1 MLFSGDPTKIVDAQ
15 LAAFASSANSVTRF
29 AVAFELEQ
37 YWLPAKPLKPLWA
50 IYQLVAEPA
59 GVDISFTVTDK
70 EKPWGELLAAMQG
83 FTTFCDVQGLA
94 LYSANQPLCLQT
106 VAIAKPWG
114 QEIWYTGVEQRGVA
128 SVEGSN
134 QLAAPLPWVMA
145 ALPQYLCGE
154 PNGDQARP
162 LILLKILDPAPQ
174 PVTGD
179 LYFELH
185 EEKREV
191 YVVTAVEKTAWP
203 DGVGTIR
210 FGFNADKLA
219 EYKNES
225 SFKQAF
231 SQAVKAYEQVRR
243 QLDAQP
249 KLNTADGLYTQE
261 KELRAAM
268 ENFTEFLPL
277 QVGDVVKVPCL
288 TPHAL
293 QHGVRTVEFQTPVY
307 ERLIV
312 SFAQKVLTQD
322 HWDTDKAIE
331 LMSLQADLNN
341 DFEQLAASDESAVGV
356 KIERIVDFADF
367 EVRRYSLPA
376 GQQIQLQAAD
386 DYALLMAIKG
396 EVRVNEQI
404 LNAEQAV
411 FLPKAWAGALIENAS
426 AAEMCFLIAHPKALF

>member
-1 MLFSGDPTKIVDAQ
+1 M
-15 LAAFASSANSVTRF
+15 
-29 AVAFELEQ
+29 
-37 YWLPAKPLKPLWA
+37 
-50 IYQLVAEPA
+50 
-59 GVDISFTVTDK
+59 
-70 EKPWGELLAAMQG
+70 
-83 FTTFCDVQGLA
+83 
-94 LYSANQPLCLQT
+94 
-106 VAIAKPWG
+106 
-114 QEIWYTGVEQRGVA
+114 
-128 SVEGSN
+128 
-134 QLAAPLPWVMA
+134 
-145 ALPQYLCGE
+145 
-154 PNGDQARP
+154 
-162 LILLKILDPAPQ
+162 KILDPAPQ

-185 EEKREV
+185 EQKREV
-191 YVVTAVEKTAWP
+191 YVVTAVDKAAWP
-203 DGVGTIR
+203 DGIGAIR
-210 FGFNADKLA
+210 FGFKAERLA
-219 EYKNES
+219 EYASES
-225 SFKQAF
+225 AFKQAF

-249 KLNTADGLYTQE
+249 KLNTAGALYTQE

-396 EVRVNEQI
+396 EVPVNEQ
-404 LNAEQAV
+404 LLHAEQTV
-411 FLPKAWAGALIENAS
+411 FLPKAWAGALIENTS
-426 AAEMCFLIAHPKALF
+426 TAEMCFLIAHPKALF